1 MSASSARAYQEA
13 VARLRRR
20 HDEEFHEILNEVYA
34 EWGMNV
40 KKRRSRQ
47 QVAKDQI
54 AEARRVLDNVI

>member
-1 MSASSARAYQEA
+1 MSATSARAYQEA
-13 VARLRRR
+13 AARLRRR

-34 EWGMNV
+34 EWGMEI

-54 AEARRVLDNVI
+54 EAARRILDKIN

>member
-1 MSASSARAYQEA
+1 MSANSARAYQEA

-20 HDEEFHEILNEVYA
+20 HDEEFHEILHEVYA

-54 AEARRVLDNVI
+54 EEARRVLDNVI